1 MKFERSRFS
10 SKLIKSKLRTKKSN
24 ELEGNEA
31 RLAYNTFLNASCL
44 IFCICNMWHEFC
56 YLLRYNNDCK
66 KKYLEKQELKHTHTH
81 GEKRKET
88 DKERE
93 RNRERE
99 RPREKRVDFKEL
111 VLMLYS

>member
-1 MKFERSRFS
+1 MKSEISRFS
-10 SKLIKSKLRTKKSN
+10 SKLIKSKLRTKNSN

-66 KKYLEKQELKHTHTH
+66 KKYLEKQELKSTHI
-81 GEKRKET
+81 GKRGRRQRKRERKT
-88 DKERE
+88 EIKTERE
-93 RNRERE
+93 E
-99 RPREKRVDFKEL
+99 
-111 VLMLYS
+111 S

>member
-66 KKYLEKQELKHTHTH
+66 KKYLEKQELKNTHTW
-81 GEKRKET
+81 GREEG

-93 RNRERE
+93 REKQRERE
-99 RPREKRVDFKEL
+99 TEREE
-111 VLMLYS
+111 S